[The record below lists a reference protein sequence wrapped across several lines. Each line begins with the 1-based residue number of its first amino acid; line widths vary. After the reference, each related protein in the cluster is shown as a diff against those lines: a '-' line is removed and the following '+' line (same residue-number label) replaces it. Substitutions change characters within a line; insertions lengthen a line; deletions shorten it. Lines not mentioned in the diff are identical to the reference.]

1 MFGGDEGIGRNLAN
15 LDGYSAFELI
25 AITLASADKNF
36 DGYYSKVV
44 SYMFA
49 EDIEIM
55 VFMLLFRTRR
65 EVFTAPNLK

>member
-1 MFGGDEGIGRNLAN
+1 M
-15 LDGYSAFELI
+15 
-25 AITLASADKNF
+25 AITLASADKSL
-36 DGYYSKVV
+36 DGYYAKVV

-65 EVFTAPNLK
+65 EIFTAANVKSA